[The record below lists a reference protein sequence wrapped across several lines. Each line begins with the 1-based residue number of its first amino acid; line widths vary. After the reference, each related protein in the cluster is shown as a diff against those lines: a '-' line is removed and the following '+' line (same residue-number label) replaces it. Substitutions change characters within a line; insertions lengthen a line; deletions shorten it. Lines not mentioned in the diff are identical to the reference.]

1 MIRNKI
7 ILKNVRVHNLKGI
20 NLTLEP
26 NELIVFTG
34 VSGSGKSSLAFDT
47 IYMEGQR
54 RYIESLSSYARRH
67 LGDFPKPEADLIE
80 GISPTIAIE
89 QKTIGKNPRS
99 TTGTI
104 TGIYDFLRVLFAKI
118 AIPYCPV
125 SLEPVSPQSTQKI
138 IETILSLPKGT
149 KIIVLAPFA
158 SQKKGEFKEE
168 FLDLQKK
175 GFTRVRVDGQ
185 IVDLSEDLS
194 LDPAVSHNVDLV
206 IDRLQVS
213 DDNKTRI
220 TEAVQTALELGKGLL
235 SVLEVESKEE
245 KLFSKHSYS
254 VSSGLSYPPLEPQDF
269 SFNHPSG
276 MCSACQGL
284 GISQEF
290 DLSKILDPEKS
301 LSEDCCLIASSFN
314 TIHYGNIYT
323 NLARIH
329 KSDVTTPWKNLPKK
343 LCEVFLYGTKER
355 WTRIRFVHP
364 QKGSWLEHIEWKGVL
379 HEAKERYIA
388 AQSDVYKKKM
398 QPFLHETTCKE
409 CLGSRLKPYP
419 SQAKVGG
426 KKIHEITAMPIS
438 EATHFFSKLKL
449 SPMEVKIGEELIK
462 ETIQRLSFLE
472 RVGLDYL
479 SLDRSSPTL
488 SGGEGQRVRLASQI
502 GSGLVG
508 ATYILDEPSIG
519 LHPRDN
525 HKLLKTLL
533 ELKNN
538 GNTVIVVEHDEE
550 TILSADTIIDVG
562 PLAGINGGNI
572 VAKGS
577 LQTILDSK
585 DSLTG
590 GYLSGRLSL
599 PNSKERKK
607 VKGEEISLYK
617 ASHHNL
623 KDVNLSIPLG
633 LFVSITGV
641 SGSGKSSLILDT
653 LYPILSNE
661 IQGSSLP
668 IGAYESIKGTKKID
682 KVIAIDQSPIG
693 RTPRSNPATY
703 IKLFDEIRD
712 LFTQLPESL
721 SLGFAAGR
729 FSFNV
734 KEGCC
739 PFCSGMGMIKVDMDF
754 LADEWSVCEACKGK
768 RFDDATLSI
777 RFKGKNI
784 HDILEMSIKEA
795 ESFFSSQPKIKNKID
810 LLMKVGLDYI
820 KLGQPSPTLSGG
832 EAQRIK
838 LAKELS
844 RPSTGKTLYILDE
857 PTTGLH
863 FHDIKHLTDI
873 LHSLVDK
880 GNTILVIEH
889 NMDLVK
895 TSDWVI
901 DLGPEA
907 GKNGGEILNEGT
919 PAFICKQKT
928 PTGIALKEA
937 MAPKNLLAKV
947 PASHTTEPLTHLTLT
962 GAEQNNLKGIDV
974 SIPLGAIT
982 VCTGPSG
989 SGKSSLAF
997 ETIYAEGQRRYI
1009 ESMSHYA
1016 RQFVKQMHKP
1026 KIEQIEGLSAA
1037 IAIEQ
1042 KNHAGN
1048 PRSTVGTM
1056 TEIYDYLRILYS
1068 HLGIA
1073 FCPETGE
1080 EIKSISKEYVI
1091 DKALQLP
1098 LKTKCFILCPIT
1110 LLKQE
1115 TFEQFKEKMIKQGF
1129 LRIRLNGTFYELEE
1143 TNIPWDPKK
1152 KNTLFLVVDRLIL
1165 SKDSRNRLNEAI
1177 EQALQI
1183 SQDKI
1188 TLATETEDLFFN
1200 LSCTVQSTGKS
1211 YPKVTAHTFSFNTDV
1226 GMCPD
1231 CQGLGFQYGASH
1243 LLTDK
1248 LSSLTPLD
1256 LILLLCKENT
1266 SRSSLKL
1273 ISKTLS
1279 NLGIDPDTAL
1289 KNLSK
1294 EELLLFFEGA
1304 PTSFD
1309 KKPEAM
1315 TWKGLS
1321 LVLSQYAKS
1330 TNGNCKSILSS
1341 LLEQKVC
1348 FSCEGTRLSPLA
1360 RNVKV
1365 EGVSI
1370 AALVKKDI
1378 GSLVSFL
1385 QTLSPSSDKKLL
1397 LEETFLQIFSR
1408 LDLLQKLGLGYLSLD
1423 RSAPTL
1429 SGGETQRIRLSR
1441 QLGSGLTGC
1450 LYVLDEPTIGLHPFD
1465 NHLLN
1470 QALLHLKKLG
1480 NTLIL
1485 VEHDPLTMQIADY
1498 ILDFGPGAGKQGG
1511 QILARGTFDEILK
1524 DPNSLTGAYLSH
1536 KKVIPIPKKRR
1547 SFSEKIVLKDISLHN
1562 LKNISTSIP
1571 IKALTCLTGVSGSGK
1586 STLLLDVLRPQAE
1599 KAALSKRRKNLKE
1612 ELTIEGLDAFD
1623 KVIVLDQNPMGT
1635 TSRADISTYTELLA
1649 PLRHLY
1655 GSLPEAK
1662 ARGLQPKHFS
1672 YNHRKGMCTTCQ
1684 GLGTKTIS
1692 LQFLPSV
1699 KVECESCKGFRLN
1712 PLALQVTFKDKH
1724 FGELL
1729 KLSVEQ
1735 ARDFFQAIPK
1745 ITKILDTLIAVGLPY
1760 LNLGQEIVS
1769 LSGGESQRLRLSC
1782 ELAKRSTGKTL
1793 YLFDEPSIGL
1803 HSSDIEK
1810 IIPIFQNLVD
1820 KGNTVILIEH
1830 HLDLIAQCDYIIDIG
1845 PGPGPQGGNVV
1856 CIGTPEEVA
1865 KHPLSRTAP
1874 FLKEHLTQVKD
1885 T

>member
-1 MIRNKI
+1 MARNKI
-7 ILKNVRVHNLKGI
+7 ILKNVRVHNLQGVD
-20 NLTLEP
+20 LTLEP

-67 LGDFPKPEADLIE
+67 LGDFPKPEADSIE

-99 TTGTI
+99 TVGTI
-104 TGIYDFLRVLFAKI
+104 TGLYDFIRVLFAKI
-118 AIPYCPV
+118 AIPYCPI
-125 SLEPVSPQSTQKI
+125 SLEPVSAQSTQKI
-138 IETILSLPKGT
+138 IETLLSLPKNT
-149 KIIVLAPFA
+149 KIILLAPFA
-158 SQKKGEFKEE
+158 VQKKGEFKEE

-175 GFTRVRVDGQ
+175 GFTRIRVDKQ
-185 IVDLSEDLS
+185 IVDLSEDLL
-194 LDPAVSHNVDLV
+194 LDPTVAHDVDLV
-206 IDRLQVS
+206 IDRLQIS
-213 DDNKTRI
+213 EDNKTRI
-220 TEAVQTALELGKGLL
+220 TEAVQTALDLGKGIL
-235 SVLEVESKEE
+235 SILEVDSKQE
-245 KLFSKHSYS
+245 KLFSKHAYS
-254 VSSGLSYPPLEPQDF
+254 PTSGLSYPPLEPQDF
-269 SFNHPSG
+269 SFNHPTG
-276 MCSACQGL
+276 MCSTCQGL
-284 GISQEF
+284 GINQEF
-290 DLSKILDPEKS
+290 DLTKIIDPEKS
-301 LSEDCCLIASSFN
+301 LSEDCCLIASSFQ
-314 TIHYGNIYT
+314 TILYGNIYT

-329 KSDVTTPWKNLPKK
+329 KSDVHTPWKDLPKK
-343 LCEVFLYGTKER
+343 LQDTVLYGTKEK
-355 WTRIRFVHP
+355 WTRLRFVHP
-364 QKGSWLEHIEWKGVL
+364 QKGTFVEHVEWKGIL

-398 QPFLHETTCKE
+398 QPYLHEATCKE

-419 SQAKVGG
+419 SEAKVGS
-426 KKIHEITAMPIS
+426 KKIHEITALPIQ
-438 EATHFFSKLKL
+438 EALHFFSTLQL
-449 SPMEVKIGEELIK
+449 DEMDTKIGGELVK
-462 ETIQRLSFLE
+462 ETIERLRFLE

-479 SLDRSSPTL
+479 SLDRPSPSL

-525 HKLLKTLL
+525 KKLLQTLL

-562 PLAGINGGNI
+562 PLAGKNGGKI
-572 VAKGS
+572 VAQGS
-577 LQTILDSK
+577 LKTILESK
-585 DSLTG
+585 DSITG
-590 GYLSGRLSL
+590 AYLSGRLSL
-599 PNSKERKK
+599 PKSLQREKK
-607 VKGEEISLYK
+607 KGHEIILHK

-623 KDVNLSIPLG
+623 KQITLSIPLG
-633 LFVSITGV
+633 LFISVTGV

-653 LYPILSNE
+653 LYPAISNK
-661 IQGSSLP
+661 IQNSFIP
-668 IGAYESIKGTKKID
+668 VGAHESIEGLDKID
-682 KVIAIDQSPIG
+682 KIIAIDQSSIG
-693 RTPRSNPATY
+693 KTPRSNPATY
-703 IKLFDEIRD
+703 VKLFDEIRD
-712 LFTQLPESL
+712 LFTQIPESL
-721 SLGFAAGR
+721 SSGFAAGR

-739 PFCSGMGMIKVDMDF
+739 PFCLGMGMVKVDMDF
-754 LADEWSVCEACKGK
+754 LADEWSVCESCKGK
-768 RFDDATLSI
+768 RFDDTTLAI

-784 HDILEMSIKEA
+784 HDILEMSVEEA
-795 ESFFSSQPKIKNKID
+795 HVFFAAQPKIKSKLD
-810 LLMKVGLDYI
+810 LLVRVGLDYI

-863 FHDIKHLTDI
+863 FHDINHLTKI

-880 GNTILVIEH
+880 GNTVLVIEH
-889 NMDLVK
+889 NMDCVK
-895 TSDWVI
+895 TSDWII

-907 GKNGGEILNEGT
+907 GGKGGLIIGEGT
-919 PAFICKQKT
+919 PAAISKKKT
-928 PTGIALKEA
+928 ATGIALKEA
-937 MAPKNLLAKV
+937 MAPKKLLTKM
-947 PASHTTEPLTHLTLT
+947 PISHVTPPISHLTIT
-962 GAEQNNLKGIDV
+962 KAEQNNLKQLDI

-1016 RQFVKQMHKP
+1016 RQFVKQMPKP
-1026 KIEQIEGLSAA
+1026 KVEQIEGLSAS

-1068 HLGIA
+1068 HLGTP

-1080 EIKSISKEYVI
+1080 EIKSISKGYVVN
-1091 DKALQLP
+1091 KAMELP
-1098 LKTKCFILCPIT
+1098 LKSKCFVLCPIH
-1110 LLKQE
+1110 LSKQE
-1115 TFEQFKEKMIKQGF
+1115 TFEQFQEKMIKQGF
-1129 LRIRLNGTFYELEE
+1129 LRIRLNNVFFELED
-1143 TNIPWDPKK
+1143 TNIPWDRKK
-1152 KNTLFLVVDRLIL
+1152 KNALFLVIDRLIL
-1165 SKDSRNRLNEAI
+1165 AEDSPKRLNEAV

-1183 SQDKI
+1183 SQDKV
-1188 TLATETEDLFFN
+1188 TLATETEDLSFN
-1200 LSCTVQSTGKS
+1200 LSYTVQSTGKS
-1211 YPKVTAHTFSFNTDV
+1211 YPPVTAHTFSFNTDI

-1231 CQGLGFQYGASH
+1231 CLGLGFQYGASH
-1243 LLTDK
+1243 VLKEK
-1248 LSSLTPLD
+1248 LSTLTPLD
-1256 LILLLCKENT
+1256 LIFLLCKENV
-1266 SRSSLKL
+1266 SRSSRKFF
-1273 ISKTLS
+1273 SKTLS
-1279 NLGIDPDTAL
+1279 ALGIDPDTSL
-1289 KNLSK
+1289 SKLSK
-1294 EELLLFFEGA
+1294 EALLLFFEGEEGF
-1304 PTSFD
+1304 FD
-1309 KKPEAM
+1309 KKPSSF

-1321 LVLSQYAKS
+1321 NVLSQYAKS
-1330 TNGNCKSILSS
+1330 YHGNIRSTLSS
-1341 LLEQKVC
+1341 FLEQKTC

-1360 RNVKV
+1360 RNVKIQ
-1365 EGVSI
+1365 GTSI
-1370 AALVKKDI
+1370 ADLVKKEV
-1378 GSLVSFL
+1378 GPLLSFL
-1385 QTLSPSSDKKLL
+1385 NNLTLKEEKRVLL
-1397 LEETFLQIFSR
+1397 AESFTQVFSR

-1470 QALLHLKKLG
+1470 QALLHLKNLG
-1480 NTLIL
+1480 NTLVL

-1498 ILDFGPGAGKQGG
+1498 ILDFGPGAGKLGG
-1511 QILARGTFDEILK
+1511 QILAKGTYDEILK
-1524 DPNSLTGAYLSH
+1524 NPNSLTGAYLSGQ
-1536 KKVIPIPKKRR
+1536 KSIPLPKKRR
-1547 SFSEKIVLKDISLHN
+1547 TSEEKIVIENISLHN

-1571 IKALTCLTGVSGSGK
+1571 IRVLTCLTGVSGSGK

-1599 KAALSKRRKNLKE
+1599 KAALAKRRKNLAE
-1612 ELTIEGLDAFD
+1612 ELFIKGLDAFD

-1635 TSRADISTYTELLA
+1635 TSRADISTYTELLT
-1649 PLRHLY
+1649 PIRHLY
-1655 GSLPEAK
+1655 SSLPEAK
-1662 ARGLQPKHFS
+1662 VRGLQPKHFS
-1672 YNHRKGMCTTCQ
+1672 YNHRRGMCSTCQ
-1684 GLGTKTIS
+1684 GLGVKTIS

-1699 KVECESCKGFRLN
+1699 KVECESCKGHRLN
-1712 PLALQVTFKDKH
+1712 PLALQVTFKEKH

-1729 KLSVEQ
+1729 KLSIEQ
-1735 ARDFFQAIPK
+1735 AKDFFYAFPK
-1745 ITKILDTLIAVGLPY
+1745 ILKILDTLISVGLPY
-1760 LNLGQEIVS
+1760 LTLGQEITS

-1803 HSSDIEK
+1803 HSIDIEK
-1810 IIPIFQNLVD
+1810 IIPIFHDLVN

-1830 HLDLIAQCDYIIDIG
+1830 HLDLIAQCDHIIDIG
-1845 PGPGPQGGNVV
+1845 PGAGPEGGF
-1856 CIGTPEEVA
+1856 IIAEGTPEEVI
-1865 KHPLSRTAP
+1865 KNTKSKTAL
-1874 FLKEHLTQVKD
+1874 FLREHLAKALP
-1885 T
+1885 